1 MSSRRSNPAP
11 PAPARRG
18 PPVWLPWLMA
28 PGFLLLPIGGC
39 GLAASLRRPAVA
51 SVAGPA
57 AAPVAPVAT
66 VATVATVMPGPR
78 TVAWQRS
85 AD

>member
-1 MSSRRSNPAP
+1 
-11 PAPARRG
+11 
-18 PPVWLPWLMA
+18 MA

>member
-1 MSSRRSNPAP
+1 
-11 PAPARRG
+11 
-18 PPVWLPWLMA
+18 MA

-57 AAPVAPVAT
+57 AAPVAPVAP
-66 VATVATVMPGPR
+66 VATVMPGPR

>member
-1 MSSRRSNPAP
+1 
-11 PAPARRG
+11 
-18 PPVWLPWLMA
+18 MA

-57 AAPVAPVAT
+57 AAPVAPVAP